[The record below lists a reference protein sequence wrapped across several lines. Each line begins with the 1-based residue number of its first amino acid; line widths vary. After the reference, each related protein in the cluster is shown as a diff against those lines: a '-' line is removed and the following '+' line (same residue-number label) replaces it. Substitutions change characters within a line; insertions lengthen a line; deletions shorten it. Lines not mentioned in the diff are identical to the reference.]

1 MGKRRLTSRQ
11 RRQRA
16 KIIRNRVITLAVVL
30 MLAAAAMA
38 PALRE
43 QLMQVIG
50 RGIHAVQAFTA
61 LREGETVIVLEPI
74 ALYMI
79 MANVRRANGSGSTKW
94 AFPAQS
100 GRKT

>member
-61 LREGETVIVLEPI
+61 LREGETVIMLEPI
-74 ALYMI
+74 ALY
-79 MANVRRANGSGSTKW
+79 ALQLGVYDNGER
-94 AFPAQS
+94 AQS
-100 GRKT
+100 EWQRLNQMGIP